1 MLCGGNMVEIKEEDK
16 LDYKRLNVL
25 RDKGILSAVES
36 LRDDAKLIAEE
47 LDIDIKDAILSLIL
61 FHINDM
67 HGIAI
72 KSLPKKDKT

>member
-1 MLCGGNMVEIKEEDK
+1 MVEIKEEDTM
-16 LDYKRLNVL
+16 DYKRKNDL
-25 RDKGILSAVES
+25 RDKGIISAIES
-36 LRDDAKLIAEE
+36 LRDDARVIAEE
-47 LDIDIKDAILSLIL
+47 LDIDIKDSILSLIL